1 MFRNKNVL
9 LLGSI
14 GLIVLAIGLVAI
26 LDRTSSTSSPES
38 DIRARAATVKTLQM
52 NGTVT
57 SIDQTN
63 GSLTVDNMYF
73 ADVSR
78 SGEATN
84 LGTWVVTV
92 PANFNLDSV
101 SPGTNVVIGIDD
113 KTLLANKH
121 TVTALTIVPGTK

>member
-1 MFRNKNVL
+1 MFRNRNVL

-26 LDRTSSTSSPES
+26 LDKTSSTTSPES
-38 DIRARAATVKTLQM
+38 DIRARAATVKALQM
-52 NGTVT
+52 NGTVA
-57 SIDQTN
+57 SINQTN
-63 GSLTVDNMYF
+63 GTVTVDNMYF
-73 ADVSR
+73 ADLSR
-78 SGEATN
+78 SGEAQN
-84 LGTWVVTV
+84 YGTWVVTV

-113 KTLLANKH
+113 NTLLANKH